1 MKKRMIS
8 VEMPE
13 ELIELLKQAADEQE
27 LSVSGLIRLII
38 KKYFKK

>member
-1 MKKRMIS
+1 MKKQMIS

-13 ELIELLKQAADEQE
+13 ELIQLLKQTAAEQE

-38 KKYFKK
+38 KKYFKI